1 MKKIIFCGIALVA
14 GLLSCT
20 EDYTDWST
28 PQSNAAKEAAQKLE
42 MAIQP
47 TISSIDFAT
56 YKEELVQLFTTNL
69 TAEQADAYALAIT
82 DENEAN
88 TVIVAAD
95 AAGRV
100 ETADLIEAVKTLYGA
115 NPIERTLKI
124 EVGTIATNATA
135 DGDVKVQRTAG
146 PFTLKAK
153 LDAPYIDAGGYYLV
167 GNIDGWKCSRV
178 DAFHMANGGGDVYDD
193 PVFSVE
199 VEAVDGIETYEI
211 KAIPAA
217 DFNADGSVKTW
228 DRAFSA
234 PAGVDFVGYEGL
246 LSNNNAGGNIKF
258 AAADGATSYM
268 VTINAMTAAYTV
280 TPITA
285 GAIIDSE
292 PMLYLTGDHYNWG
305 GGDNGWVP
313 LIPVLAK
320 TWEGETTTNTSW
332 IIIYLHQG
340 EQFKFA
346 PQAGW
351 GNDFGM
357 SANIIDTAGMQPSG
371 DNNIV
376 VGNAGWYL
384 IKVYNGEE
392 RTIEFLKPEVYLI
405 GNTAAAGWEVAE
417 SGLFTIPDTEDGKF
431 VSPAFAKDDEVR
443 MCVSLK
449 GFDWWQTEFIV
460 TEKGQIDFRASG
472 GDQARVKVTAGQ
484 KCYLNF
490 KNGSGSY
497 K

>member
-1 MKKIIFCGIALVA
+1 MKVMKKLIFCGIALVA

-20 EDYTDWST
+20 EDYTDWSI
-28 PQSNAAKEAAQKLE
+28 PQNNAAKDAAQKLE
-42 MAIQP
+42 LAIQP

-82 DENEAN
+82 DESEAN

-95 AAGRV
+95 ASGRV

-234 PAGVDFVGYEGL
+234 PAGVDVVAYEGI

-258 AAADGATSYM
+258 AAVDGASSYQI
-268 VTINAMTAAYTV
+268 TINAMTATYTV
-280 TPITA
+280 TALSA
-285 GAIIDSE
+285 GAIFDTN
-292 PMLYLTGDHYNWG
+292 PVLYLTGNQYGWG
-305 GGDNGWVP
+305 ASADNWVP
-313 LIPVLAK
+313 LVPVHSHANL
-320 TWEGETTTNTSW
+320 SW

-340 EQFKFA
+340 EEFKFA
-346 PQAGW
+346 PQQGW
-351 GNDFGM
+351 GDDFGM
-357 SANIIDTAGMQPSG
+357 NVESVVDKAGMNPSG
-371 DNNIV
+371 DNNII

-384 IKVYNGEE
+384 IKVDNTPGA
-392 RTIEFLKPEVYLI
+392 RKVEFLKPQIYLI

-417 SGLFTIPDTEDGKF
+417 SGLFTIPDAEDGKF

-443 MCVSLK
+443 MCVKLEDA
-449 GFDWWQTEFIV
+449 DWWQTEFVV
-460 TEKGQIDFRASG
+460 TAKGQIDFRGAG
-472 GDQARVKVTAGQ
+472 DDQARVQVKAGQ

>member
-1 MKKIIFCGIALVA
+1 MKDMKKIIFCGIALVA

-28 PQSNAAKEAAQKLE
+28 PQSNTSKDAAQKLE
-42 MAIQP
+42 LAIQP

-211 KAIPAA
+211 KAIPAS

-234 PAGVDFVGYEGL
+234 PAGTDAVAYEGL

-258 AAADGATSYM
+258 AAADGATSYL
-268 VTINAMTAAYTV
+268 VTINAMTASYTV
-280 TPITA
+280 TPLTA
-285 GAIIDSE
+285 GAVFDTD
-292 PMLYLTGDHYNWG
+292 PVLYLTGDHYNWG
-305 GGDNGWVP
+305 ATTDNWIPMVP
-313 LIPVLAK
+313 VHSHANL
-320 TWEGETTTNTSW
+320 SW

-346 PQAGW
+346 PQQGW

-357 SANIIDTAGMQPSG
+357 NVESVIDNAGMNPSG

-384 IKVYNGEE
+384 IKVDNTEGA
-392 RTIEFLKPEVYLI
+392 RKVEFLKPQVYLI

-417 SGLFTIPDTEDGKF
+417 SGLFTTPDAEDGKF

-443 MCVSLK
+443 MCVK
-449 GFDWWQTEFIV
+449 FDGADWWQTEFVV
-460 TEKGQIDFRASG
+460 TEKGQIDYRGAG
-472 GDQARVKVTAGQ
+472 NDQARVKVTAGQ

-490 KNGSGSY
+490 TNGTGSY

>member
-1 MKKIIFCGIALVA
+1 MKVMKKLIFCGIALVA

-20 EDYTDWST
+20 EDYTDWSI
-28 PQSNAAKEAAQKLE
+28 PQNNAAKDAAQKLE
-42 MAIQP
+42 LAIQP

-95 AAGRV
+95 ASGRV

-234 PAGVDFVGYEGL
+234 PAGVDVVAYEGI

-258 AAADGATSYM
+258 AAVDGASSYQI
-268 VTINAMTAAYTV
+268 TINAMTATYTV
-280 TPITA
+280 TALSA
-285 GAIIDSE
+285 GAIFDTN
-292 PMLYLTGDHYNWG
+292 PVLYLTGNQYGWG
-305 GGDNGWVP
+305 ASADNWVP
-313 LIPVLAK
+313 LVPVHSHANL
-320 TWEGETTTNTSW
+320 SW

-340 EQFKFA
+340 EEFKFA
-346 PQAGW
+346 PQQGW
-351 GNDFGM
+351 GDDFGM
-357 SANIIDTAGMQPSG
+357 NVESVVDKAGMNPSG
-371 DNNIV
+371 DNNII

-384 IKVYNGEE
+384 IKVDNTPGA
-392 RTIEFLKPEVYLI
+392 RKVEFLKPQIYLI

-417 SGLFTIPDTEDGKF
+417 SGLFTIPDAEDGKF

-443 MCVSLK
+443 MCVKLEDA
-449 GFDWWQTEFIV
+449 DWWQTEFVV
-460 TEKGQIDFRASG
+460 TAKGQIDFRGAG
-472 GDQARVKVTAGQ
+472 DDQARVQVKAGQ

>member
-1 MKKIIFCGIALVA
+1 MKDMKKIIFCGIALVA

-28 PQSNAAKEAAQKLE
+28 PQSNAAKDAAQKLE
-42 MAIQP
+42 LAIQP

-56 YKEELVQLFTTNL
+56 YKEEVVQLFTTNL

-82 DENEAN
+82 GEGAAN
-88 TVIVAAD
+88 AVIVAAD
-95 AAGRV
+95 AYGKV
-100 ETADLIEAVKTLYGA
+100 ETDDLKEAVKTLYGA
-115 NPIERTLKI
+115 NPIERTLNI
-124 EVGTIATNATA
+124 AVGTIAKNATA

-178 DAFHMANGGGDVYDD
+178 DAFHMTNSGGDVYDN
-193 PVFSVE
+193 PVFTVE
-199 VEAVDGIETYEI
+199 IEAVDGVETYEI

-217 DFNADGSVKTW
+217 DFKADGSVNTW

-234 PAGVDFVGYEGL
+234 PSGVDVVSYEGL

-258 AAADGATSYM
+258 AAADGATSYQ
-268 VTINAMTAAYTV
+268 VTINAMTATYTV

-285 GAIIDSE
+285 GAIFDTD
-292 PMLYLTGDHYNWG
+292 PVLYLTGDHYNWG
-305 GGDNGWVP
+305 AAADNWVP
-313 LIPVLAK
+313 LVPVHSHANL
-320 TWEGETTTNTSW
+320 SW

-346 PQAGW
+346 PQQGW

-357 SANIIDTAGMQPSG
+357 NAESVVDNAGMNPSG

-384 IKVYNGEE
+384 IKVDNTPGA
-392 RTIEFLKPEVYLI
+392 RKVEFLKPQVYLI

-417 SGLFTIPDTEDGKF
+417 SGLFTIPDTENGKF

-443 MCVSLK
+443 MCVKLE
-449 GFDWWQTEFIV
+449 GADWWQTEFVV
-460 TEKGQIDFRASG
+460 TAKGQIDYRGAG
-472 GDQARVKVTAGQ
+472 NDQARVKVATGQ
-484 KCYLNF
+484 KCYLDF
-490 KNGSGSY
+490 TKGSGSY